1 LHVNNLSCQQSAISS
16 QLFAFADNSILIT
29 ENCFMAVLK
38 KIRSRWWS
46 QSEESAEPIVEYGSQ
61 AASTILEARYDV
73 RPLTVTQLDECWRLD
88 QRCFVDGEAYS
99 RDTFEYLLTA
109 PESVSYRAVT
119 PGGVM
124 VGFIIGL
131 VEPDHTGHVTTVGV
145 APEHRRRRIAQRLME
160 KAEDGFRR
168 RDVRIVRLEVRS
180 INTGAQQL
188 YQNLGYTVTQR
199 LPRYYSNG
207 GDGLLM
213 IKPL

>member
-1 LHVNNLSCQQSAISS
+1 
-16 QLFAFADNSILIT
+16 
-29 ENCFMAVLK
+29 MAVLK

-46 QSEESAEPIVEYGSQ
+46 QAEEATEPPPGYDAVD
-61 AASTILEARYDV
+61 ASPILEVHYDM

-119 PGGVM
+119 PGGAM
-124 VGFIIGL
+124 AGFIIGL

-145 APEHRRRRIAQRLME
+145 APEHRRRRIAHRLME
-160 KAEDGFRR
+160 RVEDGFRR

-188 YQNLGYTVTQR
+188 YRNLGYTITQR

-213 IKPL
+213 IKPLD